1 MDKKGQSI
9 IVIAVVLAALFV
21 FTAIATDGARAY
33 TIRRQMQTA
42 ADAGALA
49 GAYQLCVGGTDR
61 VQRATAQARHF
72 AMLNDATEPITVL
85 VNLDLRTVG
94 VDVLDTSPTFFA
106 GIIGFREFLIGAH
119 AKARATCDGGEYVIW
134 AHSDECNNNIDWS
147 SNDIDVDGDV
157 HSNRDFKMGGQNNDL
172 RGRTEY
178 VTHFQVNP
186 RGNVVDPYN
195 VSYDPNWP
203 IWYDLATFQVL
214 SGPYYHYHDG
224 NFDVN
229 ESGTV
234 LHGLHYVNGDVHFVG
249 NDLSGSVTIVATGVI
264 QISGTG
270 HNFTPFYENLFLFS
284 AEGWPQGNKNC
295 ADAVIDVSG
304 SDCSYGG
311 VFFAPGGKI
320 RYSGSGYSVLDGAI
334 VANSIRID
342 GSGGTITGGVG
353 QPREVRVR
361 LIE

>member
-1 MDKKGQSI
+1 
-9 IVIAVVLAALFV
+9 
-21 FTAIATDGARAY
+21 
-33 TIRRQMQTA
+33 
-42 ADAGALA
+42 
-49 GAYQLCVGGTDR
+49 
-61 VQRATAQARHF
+61 
-72 AMLNDATEPITVL
+72 
-85 VNLDLRTVG
+85 
-94 VDVLDTSPTFFA
+94 
-106 GIIGFREFLIGAH
+106 
-119 AKARATCDGGEYVIW
+119 
-134 AHSDECNNNIDWS
+134 
-147 SNDIDVDGDV
+147 
-157 HSNRDFKMGGQNNDL
+157 
-172 RGRTEY
+172 
-178 VTHFQVNP
+178 
-186 RGNVVDPYN
+186 
-195 VSYDPNWP
+195 
-203 IWYDLATFQVL
+203 
-214 SGPYYHYHDG
+214 
-224 NFDVN
+224 
-229 ESGTV
+229 
-234 LHGLHYVNGDVHFVG
+234 VNGDVHFVG